1 MPGQREL
8 SNTRSLRSSTKQ
20 HRSVLNAEATI
31 LNPQPSTRPIS
42 VVKVGG
48 SLFDLPDLR
57 QRLEQILKSL
67 SSQSV
72 AIVSGGGTAAD
83 IVRGMQPVH
92 ELTDAAAH
100 RLAMQSLAVGE
111 ALLCE
116 IIHPSTRVASM
127 RKAREAWLEGHIA
140 VIDAARFVLAEKAQN
155 EQPLDE
161 TWDATSDS
169 IAAWVATVMRA
180 ERLILL
186 KSLDAACWEEAAQ
199 HTDPCFGHH
208 ARTVPQIQWCNLRL
222 TTEPTPL
229 RGSPSRTTK

>member
-1 MPGQREL
+1 M
-8 SNTRSLRSSTKQ
+8 
-20 HRSVLNAEATI
+20 NAEATI
-31 LNPQPSTRPIS
+31 LNPQPTTRPIS

-48 SLFDLPDLR
+48 SLFDLPGLR
-57 QRLEQILKSL
+57 LRLEEILYSL
-67 SSQSV
+67 SSHNV
-72 AIVSGGGTAAD
+72 AIVSGGGAAAD

-92 ELTDAAAH
+92 GLTDSAAH

-127 RKAREAWLEGHIA
+127 RKAREAWLEGHIV
-140 VIDAARFVLAEKAQN
+140 VIDAARFVLAEKALNQ
-155 EQPLDE
+155 QPLDE
-161 TWDATSDS
+161 TWAATSDS

-180 ERLILL
+180 EKIVLL
-186 KSLDAACWEEAAQ
+186 KSRDATCWEEATK
-199 HTDPCFGHH
+199 HTDPCFEHH